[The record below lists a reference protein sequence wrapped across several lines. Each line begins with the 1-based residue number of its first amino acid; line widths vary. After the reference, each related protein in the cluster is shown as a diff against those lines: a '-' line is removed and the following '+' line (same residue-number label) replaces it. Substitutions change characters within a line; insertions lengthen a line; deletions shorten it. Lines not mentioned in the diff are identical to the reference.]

1 VLVHR
6 AQLLDQWRER
16 LAAFLDLSIDSIG
29 QIGGGKSKT
38 TGIVDV
44 AIIQSLYRKGEVK
57 DLVAEYGHIVVDECH
72 HLSAVSFEQV
82 MRRVRAKYVTGLT
95 ATPVRKDGHHPIIY
109 MQCGPIRFN
118 VPVRSQVESSPFEHR
133 VVPRTTTISWNPQI
147 APKIQELYA
156 LLSADAARNEQIIRD
171 VLAAFR
177 RGRSP
182 LVLSGRTEHI
192 DRLCIR
198 LRQYCDR
205 VFLLKGGIAG
215 KERARLMQELV
226 REDQPRIIIAT
237 GSYIGEGFDDSRLDT
252 LFLAMPIS
260 WHGTLQQYVG
270 RLHRLH
276 DGKKI
281 VEVYDYVDSSIP
293 MLARMFEKRLRGYKA
308 LGYSI
313 HEQEPRPAPRP
324 SGISGS
330 DDLF

>member
-1 VLVHR
+1 
-6 AQLLDQWRER
+6 
-16 LAAFLDLSIDSIG
+16 
-29 QIGGGKSKT
+29 
-38 TGIVDV
+38 
-44 AIIQSLYRKGEVK
+44 
-57 DLVAEYGHIVVDECH
+57 
-72 HLSAVSFEQV
+72 
-82 MRRVRAKYVTGLT
+82 
-95 ATPVRKDGHHPIIY
+95 

-118 VPVRSQVESSPFEHR
+118 VPVRAQVETSPFEHR
-133 VVPRTTTISWNPQI
+133 VVPRTTTISWNQET
-147 APKIQELYA
+147 APKIQDLYA
-156 LLSADAARNEQIIRD
+156 LLATDLTRNEQIVRD
-171 VLAAFR
+171 VVAAFR

-192 DRLCIR
+192 DRLCTR

-226 REDQPRIIIAT
+226 LEDQPRIIIAT

-276 DGKKI
+276 DGKKV
-281 VEVYDYVDSSIP
+281 VEVYDYVDSAIP

-313 HEQEPRPAPRP
+313 PELEQQAATGMSESAD
-324 SGISGS
+324 S
-330 DDLF
+330 DDLFRDG